1 MRTCVIWG
9 LNSIKRAVVE
19 RGGVVESLRKIFFD
33 NFDQFRSVTR
43 LRDNAMS
50 FDATTVSRFFSRDKR
65 GHENDRDAVQHPV
78 GFDLCRH
85 FSAVGFG
92 HDQIEKN
99 EIGVEDDKQR
109 LVSRTC
115 ASSAAL
121 RRSAVLAIINTSA
134 KIKNKS
140 EKKH

>member
-1 MRTCVIWG
+1 MLILLLLTSHLNPWLVVIIGVTGSTLGRYTLSLYIPKISAAWPIAAKMRTCVIWG
-9 LNSIKRAVVE
+9 LHSIKRAVVD

-33 NFDQFRSVTR
+33 NFDQFRRVTR

-65 GHENDRDAVQHPV
+65 CHENDGDAVQQPV

-92 HDQIEKN
+92 QE
-99 EIGVEDDKQR
+99 
-109 LVSRTC
+109 
-115 ASSAAL
+115 
-121 RRSAVLAIINTSA
+121 
-134 KIKNKS
+134 
-140 EKKH
+140 

>member
-9 LNSIKRAVVE
+9 LNSIKRAVVD

-43 LRDNAMS
+43 LRDNAVS
-50 FDATTVSRFFSRDKR
+50 FDATTVSRLFSRDKR
-65 GHENDRDAVQHPV
+65 GLENDRDAVQPPV

-92 HDQIEKN
+92 SGWKTISKDWF
-99 EIGVEDDKQR
+99 
-109 LVSRTC
+109 SRIC

-121 RRSAVLAIINTSA
+121 RRSPFWQL
-134 KIKNKS
+134 
-140 EKKH
+140 

>member
-1 MRTCVIWG
+1 MLISLLLTSHLNPWLVVIIGVTGSTLGRYLSVYTSQKSRRLWPIAAKMRTCVIWG
-9 LNSIKRAVVE
+9 LNSIKRAVVD

-92 HDQIEKN
+92 QE
-99 EIGVEDDKQR
+99 
-109 LVSRTC
+109 
-115 ASSAAL
+115 
-121 RRSAVLAIINTSA
+121 
-134 KIKNKS
+134 
-140 EKKH
+140 